1 MISEIQKLFGE
12 KLSRPVH
19 SPDDDLFE
27 SGILDS
33 MVLVELLLQLEQ
45 SFGLSISIADLDL
58 ERIRT
63 VRRIAELVESQV
75 AGVSAADSH
84 GARN

>member
-1 MISEIQKLFGE
+1 MIEEIQRVFAE
-12 KLSRPVH
+12 KLSRPVA

-45 SFGLSISIADLDL
+45 TFGLSISIADLDL
-58 ERIRT
+58 ENIRT
-63 VRRIAELVESQV
+63 VRRIAAMVEMQPVGEST
-75 AGVSAADSH
+75 SPIS
-84 GARN
+84 RN